1 MYRHQKLSR
10 LIKVIGLSGLYEG
23 KRKSGKAGKGTW
35 IIMEKD
41 SELKFT
47 YTGILHNKKGEKV
60 VRVCFEKQGEGG
72 RKFAEG
78 VLPEGKIDA
87 SFGFSDEEITKLE
100 EYLQEYSAD
109 IMHKAREITGIT
121 HWLK

>member
-1 MYRHQKLSR
+1 MD
-10 LIKVIGLSGLYEG
+10 
-23 KRKSGKAGKGTW
+23 
-35 IIMEKD
+35 KD
-41 SELKFT
+41 KELKFT

-60 VRVCFEKQGEGG
+60 VRVCFEKQEENG

-87 SFGFSDEEITKLE
+87 SFGFSDEEINKLE
-100 EYLQEYSAD
+100 EYLKEYSAD

>member
-1 MYRHQKLSR
+1 MD
-10 LIKVIGLSGLYEG
+10 
-23 KRKSGKAGKGTW
+23 
-35 IIMEKD
+35 KD
-41 SELKFT
+41 KELKFT
-47 YTGILHNKKGEKV
+47 YTGILLNKKGEKV
-60 VRVCFEKQGEGG
+60 VRVCFEKQEKEG

-87 SFGFSDEEITKLE
+87 SFGFTEEEIAKLE
-100 EYLQEYSAD
+100 EYLKEYSAD